1 MILIK
6 LIVTALTILGFIATL
21 LFFIGCFTDK
31 WFSKSEKILYTV
43 FSGMLL
49 IISIGLMIT
58 VIILWHRGM

>member
-21 LFFIGCFTDK
+21 LFFIGCFTDR
-31 WFSKSEKILYTV
+31 WLSKSDKIIYTV
-43 FSGMLL
+43 FSGVLL

-58 VIILWHRGM
+58 VMILWHK